1 MLCMSKTSEMVFAAF
16 TQHCMQSILCIQW
29 PKYIAIKYMCRILY
43 KRSKECNVEGV
54 EDTRYRFQCI
64 KCYVCR
70 RHRRWCLR
78 LLRNTVCRVY
88 SVYSGPSPRQ
98 EGRLVVAIR
107 PVGLAV
113 HHQAVRGGS
122 FVLKCSGTCQTTRV
136 IAGKTH
142 SQSPILTLT
151 KGALSNP
158 VILTYL

>member
-1 MLCMSKTSEMVFAAF
+1 MSKV
-16 TQHCMQSILCIQW
+16 
-29 PKYIAIKYMCRILY
+29 PKYIAIKCMCRILY

-70 RHRRWCLR
+70 RRRRWCLR
-78 LLRNTVCRVY
+78 LLHNTVCRVY

-98 EGRLVVAIR
+98 EGRLVVAVR

-136 IAGKTH
+136 IAGKMH
-142 SQSPILTLT
+142 SQSPILTVT